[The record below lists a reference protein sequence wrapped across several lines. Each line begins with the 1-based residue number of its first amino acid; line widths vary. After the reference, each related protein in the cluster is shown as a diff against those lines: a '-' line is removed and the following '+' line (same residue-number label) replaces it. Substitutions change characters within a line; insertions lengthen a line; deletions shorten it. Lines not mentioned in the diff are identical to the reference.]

1 MQSGLQNSC
10 RSRGRM
16 ASGLVPDSNRLKNQV
31 AECAVKQL
39 IAVFFELLPN
49 LALGL
54 RAPRPAQTSSSV
66 PSVSIDKISNSCIPK
81 SCNRN
86 TGTLTDNPVSRR
98 KPESVGSSVKTKG
111 RKPTSPPRAHG
122 INLALGLF
130 FKIPS

>member
-49 LALGL
+49 LAFLAGQRYCQVL
-54 RAPRPAQTSSSV
+54 YDYHARPQGATAGPNLQFR
-66 PSVSIDKISNSCIPK
+66 PFGID
-81 SCNRN
+81 R
-86 TGTLTDNPVSRR
+86 
-98 KPESVGSSVKTKG
+98 
-111 RKPTSPPRAHG
+111 
-122 INLALGLF
+122 
-130 FKIPS
+130 